1 MSKNKYI
8 CQYLPKLWVYCF
20 DMKMAVC
27 DNCHFTR

>member
-1 MSKNKYI
+1 MH
-8 CQYLPKLWVYCF
+8 CF